1 MSNWTEE
8 QMNPLQESE
17 VEKTNDEK
25 YPAKRHG
32 CVTAWLIFSLIVTG
46 LGAIMGLGFSELIV
60 KLDGVDNIQST
71 YYIFTG
77 AISLI
82 EGVGLWMIWNKRKW
96 GFHVVVI
103 SAMFSG
109 TLAYLTSHEWLSF
122 TSPFINVF
130 LLYMILQ
137 IARGNVTAW
146 SQLK

>member
-1 MSNWTEE
+1 MSNWTDNDNIE
-8 QMNPLQESE
+8 QVDKNGDDLHL
-17 VEKTNDEK
+17 DK

-32 CVTAWLIFSLIVTG
+32 CVTAWLLFSLIVTA
-46 LGAIMGLGFSELIV
+46 LAAIMGLGFSDLIV
-60 KLDGVDNIQST
+60 KLDGVDNIQSS

-77 AISLI
+77 AIALI
-82 EGVGLWMIWNKRKW
+82 EGVGLWMIWKKRKW

-103 SAMFSG
+103 AAMFSG
-109 TLAYLTSHEWLSF
+109 TLSYLASHEWLSF

>member
-1 MSNWTEE
+1 MSNWTDNDNIE
-8 QMNPLQESE
+8 QVDKNG
-17 VEKTNDEK
+17 DDFHFDK

-32 CVTAWLIFSLIVTG
+32 CVTAWLLFSLIVTA
-46 LGAIMGLGFSELIV
+46 LGAIMGLGFSDLIV
-60 KLDGVDNIQST
+60 KLDGVDNIQSS

-77 AISLI
+77 AIALI
-82 EGVGLWMIWNKRKW
+82 EGVGLWMIWKKRKW

-103 SAMFSG
+103 AAMFSG
-109 TLAYLTSHEWLSF
+109 TLSYLASHEWLSF

>member
-8 QMNPLQESE
+8 QMNPLQENE
-17 VEKTNDEK
+17 AEIMNEEK
-25 YPAKRHG
+25 YPTKRHG
-32 CVTAWLIFSLIVTG
+32 CVTAWLIFSLICSC
-46 LGAIMGLGFSELIV
+46 LGAILYLGFSDLIV

-77 AISLI
+77 AIALI

-109 TLAYLTSHEWLSF
+109 TLDYLTSHEWLSF

>member
-1 MSNWTEE
+1 MSNWTNEE
-8 QMNPLQESE
+8 MNQFQENE
-17 VEKTNDEK
+17 AEKLNDEK

-32 CVTAWLIFSLIVTG
+32 CVTAWLVFSLFVTG
-46 LGAIMGLGFSELIV
+46 IGTVFCLGFSDLIV

-71 YYIFTG
+71 YYIFSG
-77 AISLI
+77 VIALI
-82 EGVGLWMIWNKRKW
+82 EFLGLWMIWKKRKW

-109 TLAYLTSHEWLSF
+109 TLAYITTHEWLSF

>member
-1 MSNWTEE
+1 MSNWTDNDNIE
-8 QMNPLQESE
+8 QVDKNGDDLHL
-17 VEKTNDEK
+17 DK

-32 CVTAWLIFSLIVTG
+32 CVTAWLLFSLIVTA
-46 LGAIMGLGFSELIV
+46 LGAIMGLGFSDLIV
-60 KLDGVDNIQST
+60 KLDGVDNIQSS

-77 AISLI
+77 AIALI
-82 EGVGLWMIWNKRKW
+82 EGVGLWMIWKKRKW
-96 GFHVVVI
+96 GFHVVDI
-103 SAMFSG
+103 AAMFSG
-109 TLAYLTSHEWLSF
+109 TLSYLASHEWLSF